1 MSANLS
7 LQPRNQAF
15 ARAIKKGKDVPT
27 TLGLVLGIITLA
39 VVWFVVLWL
48 AICYTIASVSGWRR
62 LRQLYETGPF
72 EGPTFKFAGYVGP
85 SRFRGAALIAGAT
98 PVGLYLNV
106 AAPFR
111 IGAGP
116 VLIPWHDITVS
127 PPSSG
132 PISLVT
138 FEFPAAR
145 TRLRVQ
151 ENVASKLIEGRQ
163 GVT

>member
-1 MSANLS
+1 MNST
-7 LQPRNQAF
+7 
-15 ARAIKKGKDVPT
+15 PT
-27 TLGLVLGIITLA
+27 TLILVLGIIALA
-39 VVWFVVLWL
+39 VAWFFVLWL
-48 AICYTIASVSGWRR
+48 AICHVIAFASGWRR

-72 EGPTFKFAGYVGP
+72 DGPTFRFSGYVGP
-85 SRFRGAALIAGAT
+85 SRYRGAALIGAAT
-98 PVGLYLNV
+98 PAGLYLNV
-106 AAPFR
+106 AAMFR

-132 PISLVT
+132 LISLVT
-138 FEFPAAR
+138 FDFPRAR

-151 ENVASKLIEGRQ
+151 DNVASKLIEGRR

>member
-1 MSANLS
+1 M
-7 LQPRNQAF
+7 
-15 ARAIKKGKDVPT
+15 PT
-27 TLGLVLGIITLA
+27 TTVGLVLGIITLA

-48 AICYTIASVSGWRR
+48 AICYSIALVSGWRR
-62 LRQLYETGPF
+62 LRQLYETGPL

-85 SRFRGAALIAGAT
+85 SRYRGAALIGGAT
-98 PVGLYLNV
+98 PAGLYLNV

-116 VLIPWHDITVS
+116 VLIPWHDVTVL

-132 PISLVT
+132 LISLVT
-138 FEFPAAR
+138 FEFPRAR

-151 ENVASKLIEGRQ
+151 ENLASKLIEGRR
-163 GVT
+163 GGT

>member
-1 MSANLS
+1 M
-7 LQPRNQAF
+7 
-15 ARAIKKGKDVPT
+15 PT
-27 TLGLVLGIITLA
+27 TLGLVLGIIALV

-98 PVGLYLNV
+98 PAGLYLNV
-106 AAPFR
+106 VAPFR

-127 PPSSG
+127 PPSGG
-132 PISLVT
+132 PTSLVT

-151 ENVASKLIEGRQ
+151 ESVAGKLIAGRR
-163 GVT
+163 GELKRR

>member
-1 MSANLS
+1 MNSE
-7 LQPRNQAF
+7 
-15 ARAIKKGKDVPT
+15 PT
-27 TLGLVLGIITLA
+27 TLVLILGIIALG

-48 AICYTIASVSGWRR
+48 AICYGIAFASGWRR
-62 LRQLYETGPF
+62 LRRLYETGPF
-72 EGPTFKFAGYVGP
+72 EGPTFKFPGYVGP
-85 SRFRGAALIAGAT
+85 SRYRGAALIGGAT
-98 PVGLYLNV
+98 PAGLYLNV

-127 PPSSG
+127 PVSSFG
-132 PISLVT
+132 LISLVT
-138 FEFPAAR
+138 FEFPSAR

-163 GVT
+163 NAT

>member
-1 MSANLS
+1 M
-7 LQPRNQAF
+7 
-15 ARAIKKGKDVPT
+15 PT
-27 TLGLVLGIITLA
+27 TLGLVVGIIVLA

-48 AICYTIASVSGWRR
+48 AICYSIALVSGWRR

-72 EGPTFKFAGYVGP
+72 EGPTFKFAGYVGA

-98 PVGLYLNV
+98 PAGLYLNV
-106 AAPFR
+106 VALFR

-127 PPSSG
+127 PLSSG

-138 FEFPAAR
+138 LEFPRAR
-145 TRLRVQ
+145 TWLRVQ
-151 ENVASKLIEGRQ
+151 ENVASKLLEGRQ
-163 GVT
+163 VSHSTTPR